1 MTINLLTRPALN
13 SWEPPATWTLITLD
27 GDDEDAVANVITS
40 QLLLTRYEVLLDEDA
55 DPLEPDGD
63 DDGQTS

>member
-1 MTINLLTRPALN
+1 MTIKLFTRPAPN
-13 SWEPPATWTLITLD
+13 PWEMSIPWTVITLD